1 MPLIECTLIE
11 GYSAL
16 TRRLVSERLT
26 DAACSAIGADAN
38 FVTVTI
44 KEVAPENY
52 MRGRIARPPAE
63 APLQSDQIMHLYLQ
77 AMEARD
83 LGAAAEFLGDTF
95 EIICPGNWRFSTLA
109 EFTDWAQPRYRSIS
123 KTFLATD
130 VSFHGDDATVFCHG
144 TLSGVWHDG
153 STFAGIRFVD
163 RFALTDGRITSQQI
177 WNEMAEVISGS

>member
-11 GYSAL
+11 GHSAL

-26 DAACSAIGADAN
+26 DAACSAIGAEAN

-52 MRGRIARPPAE
+52 MRGRIPRTPASC
-63 APLQSDQIMHLYLQ
+63 PRQPDQIVHLYLQ

-83 LGAAAEFLGDTF
+83 LDTAAGFLGETF
-95 EIICPGNWRFSTLA
+95 EIICPGNRRFSTLA
-109 EFTDWAQPRYRSIS
+109 EFTDWAQPRYCSIS
-123 KTFLATD
+123 KTFLSTD
-130 VSFHGDDATVFCHG
+130 VSFHASDATVFCHG

-163 RFALTDGRITSQQI
+163 RFSLTAGRLTSQQI
-177 WNEMAEVISGS
+177 WNDMAEVISGS

>member
-52 MRGRIARPPAE
+52 MRGRIPRMPAK
-63 APLQSDQIMHLYLQ
+63 APLQPDQIVHLYLQ
-77 AMEARD
+77 AMEVRD
-83 LGAAAEFLGDTF
+83 LGAATGFLGDMF
-95 EIICPGNWRFSTLA
+95 EIICPGNRRFSTLA
-109 EFTDWAQPRYRSIS
+109 EFTDWSQLRYRSIS
-123 KTFLATD
+123 KTFLSTD

-144 TLSGVWHDG
+144 TLSGIWHDG
-153 STFAGIRFVD
+153 STFVGIRFVD
-163 RFALTDGRITSQQI
+163 RFSLSAGRINLQQI
-177 WNEMAEVISGS
+177 WNDMAEVISGS

>member
-52 MRGRIARPPAE
+52 MRGRIQRAPAE
-63 APLQSDQIMHLYLQ
+63 APLQPDKIVHLYLQ

-83 LGAAAEFLGDTF
+83 LGAAVEFLGDTF
-95 EIICPGNWRFSTLA
+95 
-109 EFTDWAQPRYRSIS
+109 
-123 KTFLATD
+123 
-130 VSFHGDDATVFCHG
+130 
-144 TLSGVWHDG
+144 
-153 STFAGIRFVD
+153 
-163 RFALTDGRITSQQI
+163 
-177 WNEMAEVISGS
+177 